1 MSSYLD
7 NQLCFL
13 LYVTSKEVIKKY
25 TALLKPY
32 DLTYTGYITI
42 MSLNEHEQ
50 VIVKELGHRLH
61 LDSGTLTPLLKKLEA
76 KGYVNRVHSSEDER
90 QMNVS
95 LTALGRKV
103 RQELPCVAQS
113 VAKNIDI
120 SKDQY
125 EQLKTILHSVTKNF

>member
-76 KGYVNRVHSSEDER
+76 KGYVNRVRSSEDER

-103 RQELPCVAQS
+103 RRELPCVAQS

>member
-1 MSSYLD
+1 MTNYLD

-13 LYVTSKEVIKKY
+13 LYVTSKEIIKKY

-42 MSLNEHEQ
+42 MSLAEHEQ
-50 VIVKELGHRLH
+50 IIVKELGHRLH

-76 KGYVNRVHSSEDER
+76 KGYVNRTRSAEDER

-95 LTALGRKV
+95 LTARGRGI
-103 RQELPCVAQS
+103 RQELPGVAQTVAKDLDIS
-113 VAKNIDI
+113 KEQFEQLKDILQNVAKN
-120 SKDQY
+120 
-125 EQLKTILHSVTKNF
+125 F